1 MQICK
6 LELDSSMDKT
16 TPKKAPGIP
25 FRHMGV
31 SYPMWAGN
39 MFAASRWKS
48 GWAWLVVDIKPSKSL
63 KVISGRSITIVTT
76 AQLFGG

>member
-25 FRHMGV
+25 FRHMGA

-48 GWAWLVVDIKPSKSL
+48 GFVGGWLWI
-63 KVISGRSITIVTT
+63 
-76 AQLFGG
+76 